1 MTGRTHLNYRKV
13 FTPANTLKVVR
24 MRTSSFGLLLAG
36 ALCAS
41 GWFCAAAAQDMQTSG
56 QQDQSVADA
65 ARKAKAEKKP
75 EAAPQHVYDDD
86 NIPKVPREVPA
97 AAGEGGQEAK
107 AEGEAAATPGAKPPA
122 AESDAKKQADL
133 EAKWRQKFADAQK
146 KLDDDQK
153 ELDLTQRELN
163 LKREQYYSDPNTAMR
178 EQYQYPGQKGGE
190 INDMTKKIDDL
201 KQKIEQDKQAI
212 SDLED
217 ELRHEGLP
225 PGWARP

>member
-1 MTGRTHLNYRKV
+1 MCKST
-13 FTPANTLKVVR
+13 
-24 MRTSSFGLLLAG
+24 FGLLLAG
-36 ALCAS
+36 ALCAAGWS
-41 GWFCAAAAQDMQTSG
+41 GAVAAQDTQLTG
-56 QQDQSVADA
+56 PQEPSVAEA
-65 ARKAKAEKKP
+65 ARKAKAEKKT
-75 EAAPQHVYDDD
+75 EAAPQHVWTDD

-97 AAGEGGQEAK
+97 ATGEGGQEGAAEAGAAAPAGAK
-107 AEGEAAATPGAKPPA
+107 APA
-122 AESDAKKQADL
+122 AEDDEKKKADL

-153 ELDLTQRELN
+153 EMDLTQRELN

-217 ELRHEGLP
+217 QLRHEGLP

>member
-1 MTGRTHLNYRKV
+1 MRK
-13 FTPANTLKVVR
+13 
-24 MRTSSFGLLLAG
+24 SYFGLLLAG
-36 ALCAS
+36 ALCAAGCWS
-41 GWFCAAAAQDMQTSG
+41 AAAAQDMTTTGAQEP
-56 QQDQSVADA
+56 SVAEA
-65 ARKAKAEKKP
+65 ARKAKAEKKT
-75 EAAPQHVYDDD
+75 EAAPQHVWTDD

-97 AAGEGGQEAK
+97 ATGEGGQEGAAEAGAAAPAGAK
-107 AEGEAAATPGAKPPA
+107 APA
-122 AESDAKKQADL
+122 AEDDEKKKADL

-153 ELDLTQRELN
+153 EMDLTQRELN

-217 ELRHEGLP
+217 QLRHEGLP

>member
-1 MTGRTHLNYRKV
+1 MR
-13 FTPANTLKVVR
+13 NT
-24 MRTSSFGLLLAG
+24 SFGLLLAG
-36 ALCAS
+36 ALCAA
-41 GWFCAAAAQDMQTSG
+41 GWWSAAAAQDMTTTGAQEP
-56 QQDQSVADA
+56 SVAEA
-65 ARKAKAEKKP
+65 ARKAKAEKKT
-75 EAAPQHVYDDD
+75 EAVPQHVWTDD

-97 AAGEGGQEAK
+97 ATGEAGEEGAAEA
-107 AEGEAAATPGAKPPA
+107 GAAAPAGTKAAA
-122 AESDAKKQADL
+122 AEDDAKKQADL

-153 ELDLTQRELN
+153 DLDLTQREYN

-190 INDMTKKIDDL
+190 VNDTAKKIDDL

-212 SDLED
+212 SNLED
-217 ELRHEGLP
+217 QLRKEGLP

>member
-1 MTGRTHLNYRKV
+1 MRK
-13 FTPANTLKVVR
+13 
-24 MRTSSFGLLLAG
+24 SSFGLLLAG
-36 ALCAS
+36 ALCAA
-41 GWFCAAAAQDMQTSG
+41 GWWCAAAAQDMQPTAP
-56 QQDQSVADA
+56 QEPSVADA
-65 ARKAKAEKKP
+65 ARKAKAEKKG
-75 EAAPQHVYDDD
+75 EAAPQHVWTDD

-97 AAGEGGQEAK
+97 AAGEGGQEGT
-107 AEGEAAATPGAKPPA
+107 GEVAGAATAEAKPPA
-122 AESDAKKQADL
+122 GESDAKKQADL
-133 EAKWRQKFADAQK
+133 EAKWRLKFADAQK

-190 INDMTKKIDDL
+190 INDMAKKIDDL

-217 ELRHEGLP
+217 QLRHEGLP